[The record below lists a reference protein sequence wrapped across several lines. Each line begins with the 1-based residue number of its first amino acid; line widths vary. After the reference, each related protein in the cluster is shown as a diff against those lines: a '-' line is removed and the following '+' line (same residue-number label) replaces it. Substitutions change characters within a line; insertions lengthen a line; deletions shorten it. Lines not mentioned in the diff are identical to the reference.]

1 MDAVFYD
8 PVISGVTMC
17 LVLFALMV
25 IGGIAIYVGY
35 RVFGLILLSGS
46 AVSLMALVFEVFP

>member
-1 MDAVFYD
+1 MDGIFYE
-8 PVISGVTMC
+8 PVISGVTMY

-25 IGGIAIYVGY
+25 LGGIAIYVGY

-46 AVSLMALVFEVFP
+46 AASLAALVLDVFP

>member
-1 MDAVFYD
+1 MDGIFYE
-8 PVISGVTMC
+8 PIISGVTMY

-25 IGGIAIYVGY
+25 LGGIAIYVGY

-46 AVSLMALVFEVFP
+46 AVSLAALVFEVFP